1 MANCRGYY
9 LSLASP
15 KTLSDSVEKH
25 TCFLV
30 RNSLLL
36 KALSPMSQ
44 KDEEICNKY
53 NVKGKMLKKLPEWM
67 MKWIANIL
75 RQIDLEAEEYKK

>member
-1 MANCRGYY
+1 
-9 LSLASP
+9 
-15 KTLSDSVEKH
+15 
-25 TCFLV
+25 
-30 RNSLLL
+30 
-36 KALSPMSQ
+36 MSQ